1 MMREPINPAG
11 KQRDG
16 MRSGAALK
24 TLIARTGGPDGV
36 DLEPGCAYGVVT
48 RTMVQDLTHE
58 LREIKGRVNQ
68 LLFLTIGTI
77 ILEVMYRITGLG

>member
-1 MMREPINPAG
+1 MRESVNPAD

-16 MRSGAALK
+16 LRSGAALRN
-24 TLIARTGGPDGV
+24 LIARNGGPDGV

-58 LREIKGRVNQ
+58 LREIKARVNQ
-68 LLFLTIGTI
+68 LLFLIIGTI
-77 ILEVMYRITGLG
+77 ILEILVRITGLG